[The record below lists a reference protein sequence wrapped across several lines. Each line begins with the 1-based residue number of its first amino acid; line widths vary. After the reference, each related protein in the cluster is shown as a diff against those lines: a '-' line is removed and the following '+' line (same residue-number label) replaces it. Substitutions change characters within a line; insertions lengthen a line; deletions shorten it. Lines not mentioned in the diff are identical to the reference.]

1 MHRLLALGFAACFI
15 LPAHA
20 EHWDWDIGYKRP
32 GFVHHHLIALPL
44 ATSTASACV
53 STGRPS

>member
-15 LPAHA
+15 VPAHA

-32 GFVHHHLIALPL
+32 GFVLTITIDP
-44 ATSTASACV
+44 
-53 STGRPS
+53 PSR

>member
-15 LPAHA
+15 VPAHA

-32 GFVHHHLIALPL
+32 GFVHHHHL
-44 ATSTASACV
+44 AQGARQS
-53 STGRPS
+53 